1 MEKNI
6 LKLLVGSNNKILKQ
20 RSIIMIKFR
29 IKLTNI
35 CNCPVIIKN
44 KTFIVCSCR
53 DFSGNNSNNHL
64 FARTISEYPNNK
76 IHRSGSSA
84 IYK

>member
-29 IKLTNI
+29 IKLANI
-35 CNCPVIIKN
+35 CNCTHHKKN
-44 KTFIVCSCR
+44 KTFKLCSCR

-64 FARTISEYPNNK
+64 FSRIISEYPNNK
-76 IHRSGSSA
+76 NSSFW
-84 IYK
+84 